1 MSLNV
6 TPLSSRS
13 HGTFQARLPGSKSFT
28 NRSLII
34 AAQRLGQTTISG
46 ALQSDDTDHLARA
59 LDSMVGLTVTRTA
72 DGYKVNREMETVRAP
87 GSPAFINGAGTPARL
102 LMGFAASL
110 EGETL
115 ITGNTRLS
123 ERPMGDLLAAFS
135 ALGIPFSC
143 EGRDNC
149 LPIRIAGKMPSG
161 DNWSVSG
168 AVSSQFTSSLLL
180 LAASREVGQK
190 TIVEVHDR
198 LVSRPY
204 VEMTLRMLRDCG
216 IPAHAVGEQKF
227 EVVAARPNRDEITI
241 EPDAS
246 AMSYVLAAAAIT
258 GTAVR
263 VPGIPEDSAQGD
275 LGFAY
280 LLEKMGCTL
289 SFDAGGLLLRSP
301 GRLEGIEAD
310 MDTMPDTVLTL
321 AAIAPFAS
329 SPTTITNVANLR
341 VKECD
346 RLSAAATEL
355 TRLGVKV
362 EEGEDWIRVYP
373 ASNLNPASIRTY
385 DDHRVAMAFS
395 VPGLIQSGIRI
406 EEPECVKKSFPTYWD
421 ELERFRCHHQ
431 ANAA

>member
-1 MSLNV
+1 MSQTV
-6 TPLSSRS
+6 IPLSSRS

-34 AAQRLGQTTISG
+34 AAQRMGETTISG
-46 ALQSDDTDHLARA
+46 ALHSDDTDHLARV
-59 LDSMVGLTVTRTA
+59 LDGMEGLAVTKTAVGYRV
-72 DGYKVNREMETVRAP
+72 VRELETVRAS
-87 GSPAFINGAGTPARL
+87 GRPAFINGAGTPARL

-115 ITGNTRLS
+115 ITGNARLS
-123 ERPMGDLLAAFS
+123 ERPMGDLLTAF
-135 ALGIPFSC
+135 ADMGIPFKC
-143 EGRDNC
+143 EGRENC

-161 DNWSVSG
+161 DKWSVSG
-168 AVSSQFTSSLLL
+168 AISSQFTSSLLL
-180 LAASREVGQK
+180 LAASREVGRK
-190 TIVEVHDR
+190 TIVEVQDR

-216 IPAHAVGEQKF
+216 IPAYAVGDQSF
-227 EVVAARPNRDEITI
+227 EVVAARPSLAEIAI

-289 SFDAGGLLLRSP
+289 SFDGQGMLLRSS
-301 GRLEGIEAD
+301 GRLSGIEAD

-373 ASNLNPASIRTY
+373 ASELNPASIKTY

-395 VPGLIQSGIRI
+395 LPGLIQGGIRI